1 MFDEKTILDTLRFWS
16 PVPLPRP
23 SRFALQSAQKLLVAF
38 IDLGI
43 MMAQLRLQVVHL
55 AGCFQAE
62 LGGDLEGS
70 TPLGFKSFV
79 IFSSYFKI
87 FRIYIYIYRRYYQ
100 RFHRFPQLHDFNL
113 WDFCITHASR
123 SKQEWEQHWDPG
135 TLKWIRCGVLLSQH
149 GIIMGTT

>member
-87 FRIYIYIYRRYYQ
+87 FRIYIYI
-100 RFHRFPQLHDFNL
+100 
-113 WDFCITHASR
+113 S
-123 SKQEWEQHWDPG
+123 
-135 TLKWIRCGVLLSQH
+135 
-149 GIIMGTT
+149 